1 MNFSLF
7 TQKGQK
13 KMQKKRIQKKI
24 CKQNKQKKIKSKC
37 FFQFNLNK
45 DMHINFFLMD
55 SGNSLK
61 KSDFSLTDIVSIN
74 DFSKEDILFVLQR
87 AAEIDKMSPAEK
99 SKLLENKIVAS
110 MFFEAST
117 RTRLSFET
125 SAQAVGARVIGFADA
140 GITSA
145 KKGESFSDT
154 IKTVSNYADLIVMR
168 HPISG
173 TARLASEVS
182 SKPILNGGDGPNQHP
197 TQTLLDLYTLKKFVG
212 KLEGLKIGFAGDLK
226 YGRTVHSLATALTH
240 FKTKQ
245 YYISPESLKMPAYIK
260 EEVEEN
266 GKVFETEDLEK
277 FIPEID
283 VLYMTRIQKERFPDE
298 IEYNKVKDA
307 YILNKA
313 MLADAKKEM
322 KVMHPLPRVNE
333 ISTDVDDTPHAIYFQ
348 QTASGIPV
356 REALLDI
363 LAKVKK

>member
-1 MNFSLF
+1 MN
-7 TQKGQK
+7 
-13 KMQKKRIQKKI
+13 
-24 CKQNKQKKIKSKC
+24 SK
-37 FFQFNLNK
+37 
-45 DMHINFFLMD
+45 
-55 SGNSLK
+55 NSLK
-61 KSDFSLTDIVSIN
+61 KSDFSLNDVVSIN
-74 DFSKEDILFVLQR
+74 DFSKKDILFVLKR
-87 AAEIDKMSPAEK
+87 AAEIDGMTAEEK

-125 SAQAVGARVIGFADA
+125 AAQAVGAKVIGFSEA
-140 GITSA
+140 GVTSA
-145 KKGESFSDT
+145 KKGETFSDT
-154 IKTVSNYADLIVMR
+154 IKTISNYADILVMR

-182 SKPILNGGDGPNQHP
+182 SKPVLNGGDGPNQHP
-197 TQTLLDLYTLKKFVG
+197 TQTLLDLYTIKKFVG
-212 KLEGLKIGFAGDLK
+212 KIEGLKIGFAGDLK
-226 YGRTVHSLATALTH
+226 YGRTVHSLALALTH
-240 FKTKQ
+240 FGAEQ
-245 YYISPESLKMPAYIK
+245 YYISPESLKMPKYIT
-260 EEVEEN
+260 EEVKEK
-266 GKVFETEDLEK
+266 GKVHETEDLKK

-313 MLADAKKEM
+313 MLANAKKTM

-333 ISTDVDDTPHAIYFQ
+333 ISTDVDDTKHAIYFQ

-363 LAKVKK
+363 LSKVKK